1 MRIERY
7 KSRTYYFFDD
17 MIKDLRYVKINS
29 VNPLY
34 LTINKINGYFKEINR
49 NKYLTLVPTNESK
62 DILKKYEEL
71 WYGIKDIIRS
81 ITNNSDNYDENQI

>member
-71 WYGIKDIIRS
+71 WYSIKDIIRS